1 MMLWEAC
8 SSQQLAVTAHVP
20 TSPQGGIR
28 EVLLAQVA
36 AALLGFPMGKM
47 TPFLVLG
54 SLFGW
59 SGFVFPSQPARKA
72 FLSYS
77 RGLAG
82 PWVRWAG
89 CPLQN

>member
-1 MMLWEAC
+1 MLWEA
-8 SSQQLAVTAHVP
+8 SPSQQLAVTARVP
-20 TSPQGGIR
+20 TSPWGGMR

-36 AALLGFPMGKM
+36 AASLGFPMGKM
-47 TPFLVLG
+47 APILVLG

-82 PWVRWAG
+82 PWAWWAG

>member
-1 MMLWEAC
+1 M
-8 SSQQLAVTAHVP
+8 
-20 TSPQGGIR
+20 
-28 EVLLAQVA
+28 LLAQVVA
-36 AALLGFPMGKM
+36 ASLAFPMGEM
-47 TPFLVLG
+47 TLFLVLG
-54 SLFGW
+54 LLFGW

-82 PWVRWAG
+82 PRAWWAG

>member
-1 MMLWEAC
+1 MKVWEA
-8 SSQQLAVTAHVP
+8 SPSQWLAVTTHVP
-20 TSPQGGIR
+20 TSPWGDTR

-36 AALLGFPMGKM
+36 AASLGFPVVEM

-82 PWVRWAG
+82 LWAWWAG